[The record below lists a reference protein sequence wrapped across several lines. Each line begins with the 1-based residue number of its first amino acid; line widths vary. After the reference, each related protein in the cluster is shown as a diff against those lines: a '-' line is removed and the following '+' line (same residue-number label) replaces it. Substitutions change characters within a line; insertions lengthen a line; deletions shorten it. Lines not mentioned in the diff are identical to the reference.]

1 MSYAATR
8 WLSVAAVQASVTDEE
23 SVAVA
28 CSAPGA
34 VGGEVSVAGST
45 VVTASGALSAEMLP
59 RVSLARTVKE

>member
-1 MSYAATR
+1 M
-8 WLSVAAVQASVTDEE
+8 TDEE

-45 VVTASGALSAEMLP
+45 VVTASGALSAEVLP